1 MTLKIERDLEIRRVP
16 GMEKDIDLYIPPDD
30 EADPELSIVVPALN
44 EERNNAEFVSWCKEG
59 LRRSNIR
66 GEIIIV
72 DSSTDGTAGLALAG
86 GARVL
91 RTPKRGLG
99 RAYIDAIPYI
109 RGKYII
115 MGDADCTYDFRE
127 IEPFVQ
133 EVSRG
138 VSTSWARDSAAT
150 SNHSRCRRCIDTSV
164 HREPRGC

>member
-1 MTLKIERDLEIRRVP
+1 MTLKMARDLEIRRVP
-16 GMEKDIDLYIPPDD
+16 GIESGIELCIPPDD
-30 EADPELSIVVPALN
+30 VADPELSIVIPALN
-44 EERNNAEFVSWCKEG
+44 EERNIAEFVCWCKEG
-59 LRRSNIR
+59 LRRANIR

-72 DSSTDGTAGLALAG
+72 DSSTDGTAGLALSG

-127 IEPFVQ
+127 IEPFV
-133 EVSRG
+133 RKF
-138 VSTSWARDSAAT
+138 
-150 SNHSRCRRCIDTSV
+150 
-164 HREPRGC
+164 REGFEIGRASC